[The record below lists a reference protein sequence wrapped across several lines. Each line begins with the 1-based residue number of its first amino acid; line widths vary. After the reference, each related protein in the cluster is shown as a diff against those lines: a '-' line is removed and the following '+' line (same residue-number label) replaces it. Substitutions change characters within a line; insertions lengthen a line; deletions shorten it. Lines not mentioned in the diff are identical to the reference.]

1 MPAMQDLRRIA
12 NDSGYGGRVS
22 DQALNALAESNNPRR
37 AAEELVTRLGGRP
50 QDFARFIDQI
60 VQVCAEN
67 RGTQDAPAASGD
79 DATVTEYADRLRT
92 VAAGMGLPAT
102 QVEEALRQ
110 AGMIPEPQTT
120 DTDEREYDD
129 DSVEAI
135 GRDIVHLMKK
145 MLKKLDKIADS
156 I

>member
-1 MPAMQDLRRIA
+1 
-12 NDSGYGGRVS
+12 
-22 DQALNALAESNNPRR
+22 
-37 AAEELVTRLGGRP
+37 
-50 QDFARFIDQI
+50 
-60 VQVCAEN
+60 
-67 RGTQDAPAASGD
+67 
-79 DATVTEYADRLRT
+79 
-92 VAAGMGLPAT
+92 
-102 QVEEALRQ
+102 VEEALRQ

-135 GRDIVHLMKK
+135 GRDIVRLMKK

>member
-110 AGMIPEPQTT
+110 AGMVQ
-120 DTDEREYDD
+120 DETENGESDD
-129 DSVEAI
+129 DSFDAI
-135 GRDIVHLMKK
+135 GQEVVRLMKK
-145 MLKKLDKIADS
+145 MLKKLDKIANS
-156 I
+156 L